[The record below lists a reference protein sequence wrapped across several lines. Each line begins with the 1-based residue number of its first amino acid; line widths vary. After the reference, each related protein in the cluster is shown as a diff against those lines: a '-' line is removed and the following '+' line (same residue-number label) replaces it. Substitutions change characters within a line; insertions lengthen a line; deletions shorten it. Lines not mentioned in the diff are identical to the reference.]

1 MFISAK
7 EAKERLSSRRNIFAA
22 EPIDRSSDDRL
33 EIPET
38 VDIESVPD
46 SNDVSDDLNEETDRL
61 LDMEKLNSLINLSPR
76 TQNKQPYRGK
86 TEAQV
91 AIGKTALMIGQG
103 TAGKIFGLSN
113 SQSEAYAHALTSTAD
128 ITDHT
133 PPNPSR
139 KQQLDEFREVLA
151 AKAASR
157 LGETL
162 EMLSEQ
168 KLSQVKRATNLSKI
182 AKDMAVIVEKVSPKE
197 SADQGGVHFHIYKPE
212 IEVEQ
217 SYQVVTVGS
226 KV

>member
-1 MFISAK
+1 MFISSK
-7 EAKERLSSRRNIFAA
+7 EAKERLSSKRNIFRDDLNTP
-22 EPIDRSSDDRL
+22 EHDPEIEETIDVEGVPS
-33 EIPET
+33 IPST
-38 VDIESVPD
+38 DVP
-46 SNDVSDDLNEETDRL
+46 DLNEETDRL

-76 TQNKQPYRGK
+76 TQVKHPYQGK
-86 TEAQV
+86 PEAQV
-91 AIGKTALMIGQG
+91 AIGKTALMVGQG
-103 TAGKIFGLSN
+103 TAGKIFGLS
-113 SQSEAYAHALTSTAD
+113 SPQSLAYERALSSSAD
-128 ITDHT
+128 ITEHT

-139 KQQLDEFREVLA
+139 KHQLDEFREQLA
-151 AKAASR
+151 AKAATR

-162 EMLSEQ
+162 DLLDEK